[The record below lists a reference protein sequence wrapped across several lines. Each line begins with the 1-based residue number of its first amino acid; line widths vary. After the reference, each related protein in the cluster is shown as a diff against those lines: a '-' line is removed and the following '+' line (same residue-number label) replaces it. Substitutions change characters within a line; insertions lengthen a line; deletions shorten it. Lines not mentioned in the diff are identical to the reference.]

1 MCTGGLNET
10 ISTDQGLQKANP
22 LQTESREWELCITH
36 LEHLDVKSLGKLA
49 DEINK
54 TSFSDGPK
62 PMDDEHPL
70 TSRSDVHQGTRCLI
84 EKCCTNTQAAA
95 ILRLP
100 HQICSTSEDMRSTWS

>member
-1 MCTGGLNET
+1 MCAGGLNEP
-10 ISTDQGLQKANP
+10 ISTDQGLQKTHL

-36 LEHLDVKSLGKLA
+36 LEHLDLESVGKLA

-70 TSRSDVHQGTRCLI
+70 TSRSDVHQSTRCLI
-84 EKCCTNTQAAA
+84 EKCCTNTQAVA

-100 HQICSTSEDMRSTWS
+100 HQISSTSEDMRSTWS